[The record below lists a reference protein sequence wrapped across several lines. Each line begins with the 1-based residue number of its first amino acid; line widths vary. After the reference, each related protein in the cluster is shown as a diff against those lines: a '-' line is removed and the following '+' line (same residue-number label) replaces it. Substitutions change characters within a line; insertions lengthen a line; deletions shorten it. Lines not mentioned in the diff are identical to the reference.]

1 MSDSSTS
8 KLLREKVIFKLLEC
22 ERLTHEPMH
31 LITCASMICSF
42 IENNRFPII
51 GDDGKTLPV
60 DEVIFNISKNLYEER
75 SKAVD
80 TRNNQNNSNKSF
92 IKKILNYIG
101 F

>member
-1 MSDSSTS
+1 MSDSLTS
-8 KLLREKVIFKLLEC
+8 KLLREQVVFKLLEC

-75 SKAVD
+75 SSSV
-80 TRNNQNNSNKSF
+80 TSNKTINKKSF
-92 IKKILNYIG
+92 GLLRFLFWNH
-101 F
+101 

>member
-1 MSDSSTS
+1 MSDSLTS

-22 ERLTHEPMH
+22 ERLTHEPMY

-42 IENNRFPII
+42 IEDNRFPII

-75 SKAVD
+75 SLSIVNK
-80 TRNNQNNSNKSF
+80 NNHKRKPFSLLKF
-92 IKKILNYIG
+92 FLGDY
-101 F
+101 